1 MSSIGKEDPAD
12 IQANH
17 VENSTDEDD
26 QNIGPGYWR
35 SFRFLGTL
43 AAIVLMANTLFIGYS
58 MPVS

>member
-1 MSSIGKEDPAD
+1 MSSIGKEDHAD

-17 VENSTDEDD
+17 VENSTDDDD
-26 QNIGPGYWR
+26 QSIGPGYWR

-43 AAIVLMANTLFIGYS
+43 ATIVLMANTLFIGYS

>member
-17 VENSTDEDD
+17 VENSADDD
-26 QNIGPGYWR
+26 QSIGPGYWR